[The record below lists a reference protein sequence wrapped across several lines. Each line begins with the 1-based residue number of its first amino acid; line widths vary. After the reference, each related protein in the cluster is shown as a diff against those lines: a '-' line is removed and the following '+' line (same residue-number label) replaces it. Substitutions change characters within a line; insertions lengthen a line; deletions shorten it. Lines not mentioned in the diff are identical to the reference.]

1 MGGKISLREGPFFR
15 LWRFC
20 SSTQIY
26 IHQRAH
32 AQMMECSDMNLES
45 SSLVERRAF
54 TLNGFCEAY
63 GISRAM
69 FYKLLKAGQAPR
81 FAKIGSKILIATD
94 AAAEWLRS
102 REVA

>member
-1 MGGKISLREGPFFR
+1 
-15 LWRFC
+15 
-20 SSTQIY
+20 
-26 IHQRAH
+26 
-32 AQMMECSDMNLES
+32 MNLEPNG
-45 SSLVERRAF
+45 LVERRAF
-54 TLNGFCEAY
+54 TLNGFCEAH

-81 FAKIGSKILIATD
+81 FAKIGSKILIANE